1 MAIRTDTPLAV
12 FHRRRAMQLAYWN
25 GAIWSIGNGLASSLL
40 ILYLAMELDVPGIGL
55 GISLILASPQLIG
68 LLRLGVPALIGR
80 MASRKQ
86 FCLTAYLLSGVVIAT
101 LPMAA
106 APGRLPTAAA
116 SLTALVALWCVY
128 QLLEYLGTI
137 ALWSWLADLVPQRV
151 RGRFLGRR
159 ERWMAAGQA
168 AAMLSSGLFVWG
180 WQLTRPE
187 SPRWIG
193 YAIAAMLGAAFIV
206 AAVAPL
212 ALMPSVV
219 GRQAKPTVVSLR
231 AMWAPLTNARFL
243 RLLAVRCW
251 LSLFN
256 GVIQSPQ
263 NLFPNRV
270 LGLRL
275 FTMLALKV
283 GLRMGQWTISPRLGR
298 LVDRVGNRP
307 VLALCLLVVAQGPL
321 FYFMATP
328 QRPWWIIG
336 AWTCWIA
343 WAGLNIGLPN
353 LMLKIAPGESNTP
366 YIATW
371 FAVAD
376 LCHGLSTILGGVL
389 FDKYRNTVFG
399 TLGITLDY
407 YHVAFLFGW
416 VASSV
421 GAILLLW
428 LVQEGPAKTCHRTAK
443 P

>member
-1 MAIRTDTPLAV
+1 MALRTDPPLAV
-12 FHRRRAMQLAYWN
+12 FHRRRAMRLAYWN

-55 GISLILASPQLIG
+55 GISLILAAPQLTG

-80 MASRKQ
+80 LTGRKP
-86 FCLTAYLLSGVVIAT
+86 FCLAAYLLSGVVIAT
-101 LPMAA
+101 LPLVAT
-106 APGRLPTAAA
+106 PGRLPTAAA
-116 SLTALVALWCVY
+116 SLTAMVALWCTY

-137 ALWSWLADLVPQRV
+137 ALWSWLADLVPQAV

-180 WQLTRPE
+180 WQQTRPE
-187 SPRWIG
+187 LPRWIG
-193 YAIAAMLGAAFIV
+193 YAIPAMLGAAFIA
-206 AAVAPL
+206 AAVVPL
-212 ALMPSVV
+212 ALMPGVV
-219 GRQAKPTVVSLR
+219 RHQAKPTGVSVR
-231 AMWAPLTNARFL
+231 AMWAPLTDTRFL

-270 LGLRL
+270 LGIRL

-283 GLRMGQWTISPRLGR
+283 GLRLGQWIISPRLGR
-298 LVDRVGNRP
+298 LIDRVGNRP
-307 VLALCLLVVAQGPL
+307 VLVLSLLVVAEGPL
-321 FYFMATP
+321 FYFLATFE
-328 QRPWWIIG
+328 RPWWIVG
-336 AWTCWIA
+336 AWACWIG

-353 LMLKIAPGESNTP
+353 LMLKITPGESNTP

-376 LCHGLSTILGGVL
+376 ICHGLSTILGGVL
-389 FDKYRNTVFG
+389 FDKYRNTVFNG
-399 TLGITLDY
+399 LGITMDY
-407 YHVAFLFGW
+407 YHAAFLFGW
-416 VASSV
+416 ITWNL
-421 GAILLLW
+421 GAIVLLW
-428 LVQEGPAKTCHRTAK
+428 LVQEGPAKDRCRTAK